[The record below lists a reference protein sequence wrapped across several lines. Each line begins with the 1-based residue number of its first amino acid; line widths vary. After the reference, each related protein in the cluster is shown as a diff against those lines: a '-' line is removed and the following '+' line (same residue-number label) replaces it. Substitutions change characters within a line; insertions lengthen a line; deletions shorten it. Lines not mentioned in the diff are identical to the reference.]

1 MNVTKTV
8 VFLFFTEQKHLKALQ
23 QQHQVNPQFT
33 AQPSRLI
40 TSSVP
45 YSIHGNTMGVPGALS
60 GSGYSHIQIQ
70 PKDLA
75 SGGTGKTLATGKLS
89 MQPMSLTIPLM
100 APGPLPEGLTLMQGQ
115 GQQRAL
121 LIPTPTETTDRGHH
135 HHAHESI
142 SQLTLQNSPS
152 NLIS

>member
-1 MNVTKTV
+1 MKV
-8 VFLFFTEQKHLKALQ
+8 LQQ
-23 QQHQVNPQFT
+23 QQHQVAAQSFT
-33 AQPSRLI
+33 SQPSRLI

-45 YSIHGNTMGVPGALS
+45 YSIHGNTVGVPDALS

-89 MQPMSLTIPLM
+89 MQPMSLTIPIM
-100 APGPLPEGLTLMQGQ
+100 APGPLPEGLTVMQGQ
-115 GQQRAL
+115 GHPQRAL
-121 LIPTPTETTDRGHH
+121 LIPTPTESTDRAHH

-142 SQLTLQNSPS
+142 PQLTLQNSPS